1 MLRILS
7 PHQSWS
13 KAVVCV
19 STPRMYPRSG
29 YFLVLYNNEFFALT
43 CLFLLSF
50 INLFVRS
57 SPDQMFGTTGMSTG
71 RGVLTT
77 STHTSHT
84 GTCNNFPTSRWWW
97 DMAALALLSSYFIAI
112 WRVFFATARNM
123 FYYCGYIPFENR
135 QSPVYVVKLYFSRHP
150 DDNISVAT
158 A

>member
-1 MLRILS
+1 MRSWHNWCLKFWFSTKLPVTFTITTYTLPLS
-7 PHQSWS
+7 N
-13 KAVVCV
+13 V
-19 STPRMYPRSG
+19 
-29 YFLVLYNNEFFALT
+29 LILYNNEFFALT

-112 WRVFFATARNM
+112 WQVFLPLQEIC
-123 FYYCGYIPFENR
+123 FY
-135 QSPVYVVKLYFSRHP
+135 QL
-150 DDNISVAT
+150 SVLKNSKST
-158 A
+158 IHLQIQ